1 MCIHVYIHILMRD
14 ERRKEERSKQGHVHV
29 NFSLSPSPPLQACA
43 DKLKN
48 EIAQY
53 GFPPV
58 FPKSSEEKAE
68 EEQQANS
75 DPVDPTKRVKKVR
88 LSVDKAVESHYYI
101 SRIYCVL
108 HAVLRLRARWRPRVV
123 I

>member
-1 MCIHVYIHILMRD
+1 MRD
-14 ERRKEERSKQGHVHV
+14 EIRKEGRSKQGHVHV
-29 NFSLSPSPPLQACA
+29 IFSLSPSPPPFLQACA

-68 EEQQANS
+68 EEQQAKS
-75 DPVDPTKRVKKVR
+75 DPADPTKRVKKVR
-88 LSVDKAVESHYYI
+88 QCVEKVVDSHNYTCI
-101 SRIYCVL
+101 CHMYCVL
-108 HAVLRLRARWRPRVV
+108 HAVLSLRVRWWPRVV